1 MSDVDRTGGDV
12 QAARARLER
21 ELERAF
27 AEDPPVS
34 IEDIEKVLASGA
46 AAPPGPPAPAVSR
59 ETSPGRAAPRKKKG
73 ARRAPSEPRPDAA
86 GAAESATGT
95 RTIGIV
101 NQKGGVGKTTTAVNL
116 AACLAVAERRTL
128 LVDLDPQGNATSG
141 LGVDKGALES
151 SVYDVLVGGLPLAS
165 AVRPTMIP
173 FLEIL
178 PATVDLFGAEI
189 ELVSV
194 IGREHRLASALE
206 GQTDGY
212 DFVLVDCP
220 PSLGLLTVN
229 ALTAVDSVLIP
240 IQCEYYALEGLSQL
254 LGTIRIV
261 QKSLNPG
268 LAIEGVL
275 LTMYDQRLNLAR
287 QVQDEAV
294 EYFGEKVYDTVIP
307 RNVRLSEAPSFGQPV
322 ILYDILSAGAV
333 SYMNL
338 TEELI
343 ERCRRSGRG

>member
-1 MSDVDRTGGDV
+1 MNDVNAPAGDV

-27 AEDPPVS
+27 AEDPPVTMG
-34 IEDIEKVLASGA
+34 DIERAASA
-46 AAPPGPPAPAVSR
+46 TRPTKPIVSR
-59 ETSPGRAAPRKKKG
+59 ETSAGSTARRGKKKTRKRAQASVEPEVESRT
-73 ARRAPSEPRPDAA
+73 ARARI
-86 GAAESATGT
+86 
-95 RTIGIV
+95 IGIV

-128 LVDLDPQGNATSG
+128 LIDLDPQGNATSG
-141 LGVDKGALES
+141 LGVDKGALDAS
-151 SVYDVLVGGLPLAS
+151 IYDVLVGGLPLLQ
-165 AVRPTMIP
+165 AVRPTAIP
-173 FLEIL
+173 YLEIL

-206 GQTDGY
+206 GQTTGY
-212 DFVLVDCP
+212 EYVLVDCP

-261 QKSLNPG
+261 QKSLHPG

-287 QVQDEAV
+287 QVKDEAV

-333 SYMNL
+333 SYMKL
-338 TEELI
+338 AEELI
-343 ERCRRSGRG
+343 ERCRPRERG